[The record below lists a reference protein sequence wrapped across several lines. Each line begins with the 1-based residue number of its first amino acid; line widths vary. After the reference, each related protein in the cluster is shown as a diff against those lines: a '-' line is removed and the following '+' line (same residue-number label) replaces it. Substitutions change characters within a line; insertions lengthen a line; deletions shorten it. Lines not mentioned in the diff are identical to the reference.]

1 MEDEDDEETQEWE
14 MAQVRRAGGWKE
26 EEPEKP
32 TKPSYQPTPSKSGTR
47 QQTLELISVP
57 SARPLPTIA
66 PVQSRLANSLAQL
79 SVTKS
84 QNEHTLE
91 TNVRDL
97 AALEEQEIDLR
108 KEVERVEGKREWV
121 EEFRQWIEML
131 GRFLEEKVCDF
142 SILMH

>member
-1 MEDEDDEETQEWE
+1 
-14 MAQVRRAGGWKE
+14 
-26 EEPEKP
+26 
-32 TKPSYQPTPSKSGTR
+32 
-47 QQTLELISVP
+47 VP

-66 PVQSRLANSLAQL
+66 PIQSRLANSLAQL
-79 SVTKS
+79 GVTKS

-131 GRFLEEKVCDF
+131 GRFLEEKVCDS